1 MTQSNFDPV
10 GRLLSY
16 VDRIFRYVENT
27 TNVIAGLLIFALMC
41 FGVVRILFR
50 VLDYFHIPHPP
61 LYGFIDIVEVSMV
74 GFAVLSIAFVQRLG
88 GHVRMELILTSLRGR
103 WLWLAETF
111 GGLVALFIV
120 GILIPSSFSH
130 FQRAFEYG
138 DSTMDIEIVTWPAK
152 LVVPFALTILFGRF
166 LIQTVGYLRMLYQ
179 PNLEPIAIPVVQTL
193 EDKARSEAAS
203 AEQQAR

>member
-1 MTQSNFDPV
+1 
-10 GRLLSY
+10 
-16 VDRIFRYVENT
+16 
-27 TNVIAGLLIFALMC
+27 
-41 FGVVRILFR
+41 
-50 VLDYFHIPHPP
+50 
-61 LYGFIDIVEVSMV
+61 
-74 GFAVLSIAFVQRLG
+74 
-88 GHVRMELILTSLRGR
+88 MELILTSLRGR